1 MHKVFRLGPDW
12 HIKLF
17 AVVQIMLFF
26 TKWTH
31 NPFYIS
37 FFFLDL
43 VCGVWSIWLHLFLQI
58 ILFLFLYI
66 HFRCFSRKKWVTCQ
80 QSLIIDAVNKIC
92 QLWTF
97 DSASSDRQD
106 FLILLSLVFFGSFDV
121 SVQRMFGEFREF
133 HCCCDIIFSH
143 FIKRLKNFW
152 YVDESPGFSNSEA
165 LIFFVFAAN
174 ILWGSPYCCSNSNL
188 ALSYPMPYG
197 CWMFQ
202 FPH

>member
-1 MHKVFRLGPDW
+1 MFRSCFSSQNGHITPFTSAFSSWTLSVVFEAYDF
-12 HIKLF
+12 IFFFKLF
-17 AVVQIMLFF
+17 FSYFSRYTLGASQEKSGSLANKVSSLMQSIKSANSRPLTLHHQIGK
-26 TKWTH
+26 T
-31 NPFYIS
+31 
-37 FFFLDL
+37 
-43 VCGVWSIWLHLFLQI
+43 
-58 ILFLFLYI
+58 FLF
-66 HFRCFSRKKWVTCQ
+66 
-80 QSLIIDAVNKIC
+80 
-92 QLWTF
+92 
-97 DSASSDRQD
+97 
-106 FLILLSLVFFGSFDV
+106 LLSLVFFGSFDV